1 MALRSTIAAVAAAA
15 FNAVGDIKTDV
26 VYIRRTSAYSTSTGK
41 VSNTDVSVPLSGI
54 IIPPGPIRK
63 NIMADRPGT
72 PVNEIETRLMVKTAD
87 MNGVVPK
94 IKDLVTIDGVNW
106 TIEDISWD
114 PANVT
119 YTFKIKKP

>member
-63 NIMADRPGT
+63 NIMADRPET